1 MAQISSNRTKI
12 LTQLMRKF
20 NLSRQQL
27 AAVILAIIVA
37 LVSIAVLIVLII
49 SASTESFDR
58 TDKQDSATEKIIAA
72 DNQKSAE
79 EDKASEKTEDT
90 HKNKETLPQMM
101 VHVDGAVK
109 SPGLYALQMA
119 NPRVNDA
126 IQIAGGI
133 TEDANE
139 QNINL
144 ASPVED
150 GQKIYIPRKGEEN
163 STDVVSS
170 QENNSAGNKQTGHTT
185 VVDINRATTDELTNL
200 QGVGE
205 GLAKRIVADRQKNG
219 SFKTIEDLMRVSG
232 IGQKKFDQFKDNI
245 RV

>member
-37 LVSIAVLIVLII
+37 LVSIAVLIGLII

-79 EDKASEKTEDT
+79 EDKTSEKTEDT
-90 HKNKETLPQMM
+90 HKNKEALSQMM

-109 SPGLYALQMA
+109 SPGLYTLQMA

-170 QENNSAGNKQTGHTT
+170 QENNSAGNKQTGRTT

-205 GLAKRIVADRQKNG
+205 GLAKRIVADRQEW
-219 SFKTIEDLMRVSG
+219 SF
-232 IGQKKFDQFKDNI
+232 
-245 RV
+245 